1 MWSLAP
7 VQLYWNEILN
17 DYIIPGK
24 FDPTFMITHRVPL
37 EDMAKLYHVF
47 DKRELG
53 VIKVFVETKAS
64 SPPTPGCP
72 KTSRVDDW
80 SHSDLGVPSLTGDS

>member
-1 MWSLAP
+1 
-7 VQLYWNEILN
+7 
-17 DYIIPGK
+17 
-24 FDPTFMITHRVPL
+24 MITHRVPL
-37 EDMAKLYHVF
+37 EDMAGLYRVF

-72 KTSRVDDW
+72 NTSRVDDW
-80 SHSDLGVPSLTGDS
+80 SREDPDVSLIGDL